1 MATGPLAPCPIRLGG
16 TRENG
21 WPVADHARAAL
32 DISAAQNLLPLGV
45 LTVHIDASGTTTL
58 LSSLSRAGANVL
70 AFWAQTGVLGADVL
84 TVGSLLGNMKYPG
97 SNEYIKHRLTWA
109 TFYIGG
115 TALGTNIEA
124 RAVGEYLSA
133 TIPSYP
139 TYVQVEIWGDVY
151 QTDPHEYGT
160 DEGKIAS
167 KTEGDIP
174 YAYWQLQE
182 LIKDQGSAFS
192 TEPGSKVMI
201 ENLVEARLWGLG
213 YRLAERHA
221 ANQTPATA
229 GQAIYRWAKILGVQ
243 RGLDAEW
250 QLRKRCVN
258 KMRFRSSGSTQVR
271 LEEAL
276 ISVLGDSFVGLTFH
290 DGTFDSPPVPTY
302 WPGVNEG
309 APLLDLGGGTW
320 TSDRARVTLSLQSV
334 AGKSD
339 QVVANL
345 ANGEILGLLRDVLPA
360 TNTWDWSFDTASG
373 FVLGTSI
380 LGWNSL

>member
-1 MATGPLAPCPIRLGG
+1 MR
-16 TRENG
+16 
-21 WPVADHARAAL
+21 
-32 DISAAQNLLPLGV
+32 
-45 LTVHIDASGTTTL
+45 
-58 LSSLSRAGANVL
+58 
-70 AFWAQTGVLGADVL
+70 
-84 TVGSLLGNMKYPG
+84 YPG
-97 SNEYIKHRLTWA
+97 SSELIKHRLRWA

-115 TALGTNIEA
+115 TALGTNVEA
-124 RAVGEYLSA
+124 RVVGEYLSA

-139 TYVQVEIWGDVY
+139 TYVQVEIWGDVP

-160 DEGKIAS
+160 DEDKVAS
-167 KTEGDIP
+167 KTEGEIP

-182 LIKDQGSAFS
+182 LIKDQGSAYT
-192 TEPGSKVMI
+192 TEPGSLVMMG
-201 ENLVEARLWGLG
+201 NLAEARLWGLG

-229 GQAIYRWAKILGVQ
+229 GQAIYRWAKLLGVQ
-243 RGLDAEW
+243 RGLDSEW

-258 KMRFRSSGSTQVR
+258 KQRFRATGASQLR

-276 ISVLGDSFVGLTFH
+276 VSLLGSSFVGITFH

-309 APLLDLGGGTW
+309 APMLDLGGGTW
-320 TSDRARVTLSLQSV
+320 TSDRSRITISLQHV
-334 AGKSD
+334 TGKPD
-339 QVVANL
+339 QDVANV
-345 ANGEILGLLRDVLPA
+345 ANGEMFGILRGVLPA
-360 TNTWDWSFDTASG
+360 TSTWDWSFDTSSG